1 MAHNAA
7 ALFFS
12 IPCCVVPADVLC
24 RSQKCFANHF
34 CGKHTQPRNRLTAIL
49 SDRAY
54 LFAVSAILC
63 AVIFGIAEIICSFFT
78 SAKSGYKRDI
88 IAFSVNFGVTVL
100 MSFCSVGFGARA
112 KAGLILTLLIYFIR
126 FILQNAV
133 HKKGVNT
140 YNTVVA
146 LIIVGA
152 VIASSCFVYRSPK
165 VTYTPPKTLTA
176 T

>member
-1 MAHNAA
+1 
-7 ALFFS
+7 
-12 IPCCVVPADVLC
+12 
-24 RSQKCFANHF
+24 
-34 CGKHTQPRNRLTAIL
+34 
-49 SDRAY
+49 
-54 LFAVSAILC
+54 
-63 AVIFGIAEIICSFFT
+63 
-78 SAKSGYKRDI
+78 
-88 IAFSVNFGVTVL
+88 
-100 MSFCSVGFGARA
+100 MSFCAVGFGARV

-165 VTYTPPKTLTA
+165 VTYTPPKNADCDISAVTFNVA
-176 T
+176 AAFGEN